1 MLLPNCSNM
10 KINISNKDNSAAFPT
25 VRLRRLRRTAA
36 VRDLLQEIRVSVKD
50 LICPLFIQEGSKKP
64 QLIES
69 MPEIQRMPLSKIIDE
84 VQAISDLGIRA
95 IILFGIPSNKDNTGT
110 SAFNDKGIVQ
120 QSVELIRKHFG
131 DKIAIISDVCLCQYT
146 VHGHCGIVMDKK
158 VDNDSTID
166 TLAKVAVSHARAGV
180 DIVAPS
186 AMMDGQVTTIREGL
200 DEDGFTDIAIMGY
213 SAKHASSLYAPFRDI
228 AHCAPEFGDRLTY
241 QMPFSNVRE
250 AIHEIDMDINEGI
263 DILMVKPAI
272 PYLDIIY
279 QAKINTTLP
288 VAAYSVSGEYALIK
302 AAASEGWVDENALM
316 KEFLISIK
324 RAGADMIIT
333 YHAKKMADLLLN
345 E

>member
-1 MLLPNCSNM
+1 M
-10 KINISNKDNSAAFPT
+10 KINISNKDNSATFPT

-36 VRDLLQEIRVSVKD
+36 VRDLLQEIHVSVKD
-50 LICPLFIQEGSKKP
+50 LICPLFVQEGSKKP

-69 MPEIQRMPLSKIIDE
+69 MSEIQRIPISKVIDE

-95 IILFGIPSNKDNTGT
+95 IILFGIPSNKDNIGT
-110 SAFNDKGIVQ
+110 SAFNDNGIVQ
-120 QSVELIRKHFG
+120 QSIELIRKHFG

-146 VHGHCGIVMDKK
+146 AHGHCGIVIDKK
-158 VDNDSTID
+158 VDNDRTID

-186 AMMDGQVTTIREGL
+186 AMMDGQVTTIRQGL

-279 QAKINTTLP
+279 QAKNNTTLP

-302 AAASEGWVDENALM
+302 AAASEGWVDENAVM
-316 KEFLISIK
+316 KEFLTSIK

>member
-1 MLLPNCSNM
+1 M
-10 KINISNKDNSAAFPT
+10 KINISNKDDSTAFPT
-25 VRLRRLRRTAA
+25 VRLRRLRRSAA
-36 VRDLLQEIRVSVKD
+36 VRDLLQEIHVSVKD
-50 LICPLFIQEGSKKP
+50 LICPLFVQEGSKKP

-69 MPEIQRMPLSKIIDE
+69 MPEIQRIPLSKIIDE
-84 VQAISDLGIRA
+84 VQAISDLGIKA
-95 IILFGIPSNKDNTGT
+95 IILFGIPSNKDNIGT
-110 SAFNDKGIVQ
+110 SAFNDNGIVQ
-120 QSVELIRKHFG
+120 QSIELIRKHFG
-131 DKIAIISDVCLCQYT
+131 DTIAIISDVCLCQYT
-146 VHGHCGIVMDKK
+146 AHGHCGIVIDKK

-279 QAKINTTLP
+279 QAKNNTTLP

-302 AAASEGWVDENALM
+302 AAASEGWVDENAVM
-316 KEFLISIK
+316 KEFLTSIK